1 MIARIADAVLLR
13 GPAAGLDA
21 HGGGWESQVNKARQN
36 GQSGREAVLEAA
48 ADLFARRGYGGVAV
62 QDIADAAGVHKTT
75 VLYQFNTKEE
85 LHAAV
90 LDQAIGPVVGMM
102 HDFLNGEFNH
112 ERLAW
117 HLDQIHGYLRANPSV
132 PRLVIRELL
141 EGGEYAADAYL
152 DRFVAPVYEPA
163 KKRLQEAQESGRMAP
178 IDPAFFLHDLHV
190 QVMSYFC
197 HGPLLERIMDTDPYG
212 VDALIA
218 RRNYLVNQILSQQ
231 RPHQALVAADAE
243 ASPPRKKSAARS
255 AKAG

>member
-1 MIARIADAVLLR
+1 MAK
-13 GPAAGLDA
+13 PK
-21 HGGGWESQVNKARQN
+21 QT
-36 GQSGREAVLEAA
+36 GQSGREAVLDAA

-85 LHAAV
+85 LHEAV
-90 LDQAIGPVVGMM
+90 LDRAIGPVITMM
-102 HDFLNGEFNH
+102 HDFLSGEFNP

-141 EGGEYAADAYL
+141 EGGEYGEGADVYVE
-152 DRFVAPVYEPA
+152 RFVGPLYEPA
-163 KKRLQEAQESGRMAP
+163 SRRLQEAQAAGLMAP
-178 IDPAFFLHDLHV
+178 ISPVFFMHDLHV

-197 HGPLLERIMDTDPYG
+197 HGPLLERIMGTDPYS

-218 RRNYLVNQILSQQ
+218 RRNYLVDQILSQQ
-231 RPHQALVAADAE
+231 RPHLQELEDAGAGNGE
-243 ASPPRKKSAARS
+243 TPAPRRKPPRRKEQAV
-255 AKAG
+255 